1 MIYFLTTTATK
12 NQYAIKNSDAF
23 MINKIIYKESIWSS
37 QRKIHYI
44 LFSILLLYWSYINA
58 GVFLGYPYDF
68 FIIRRKDMFEKRES
82 GLKHIYV
89 IFKYFWSK
97 YADLFLIKLM
107 GKYINYFYDLL
118 YLIMKKNPKTLN
130 GQIFLKFWKFHW
142 FLIFIFLL

>member
-1 MIYFLTTTATK
+1 MQFRKSNDINNLPQWSIICSSNLYTQQLFNISQIMIYFLTTTATK

-82 GLKHIYV
+82 GLKHIYG

-107 GKYINYFYDLL
+107 GKYI
-118 YLIMKKNPKTLN
+118 
-130 GQIFLKFWKFHW
+130 
-142 FLIFIFLL
+142 

>member
-1 MIYFLTTTATK
+1 MQLKTVTLSWSTKYYTK
-12 NQYAIKNSDAF
+12 NPFDRP
-23 MINKIIYKESIWSS
+23 KERYTIF
-37 QRKIHYI
+37 Y
-44 LFSILLLYWSYINA
+44 FSILLLYWSYINA

-68 FIIRRKDMFEKRES
+68 FIIRRKDMFEKRER

-118 YLIMKKNPKTLN
+118 YLIMKKNAKTLN
-130 GQIFLKFWKFHW
+130 GQIFLKFWKFHL